1 MLKTRVVFIS
11 KPELKTTNLNPFE
24 LTTVY
29 LLEPQVNILVSSH
42 GACSKAV
49 IRAGGQA
56 MRNCVTTPNP
66 GDITVTSGFALPCSH
81 VIHTNCCPWNAGT
94 GEAVSYLDNWL
105 KL

>member
-1 MLKTRVVFIS
+1 MLKTRVVFMS
-11 KPELKTTNLNPFE
+11 KPEIKTTKSNPFE

-29 LLEPQVNILVSSH
+29 LLQPQVNVLVSSQ
-42 GACSKAV
+42 GACSEAV

-56 MRNCVTTPNP
+56 MRDSVTTPKT
-66 GDITVTSGFALPCSH
+66 GDITVTSGFALSCSH